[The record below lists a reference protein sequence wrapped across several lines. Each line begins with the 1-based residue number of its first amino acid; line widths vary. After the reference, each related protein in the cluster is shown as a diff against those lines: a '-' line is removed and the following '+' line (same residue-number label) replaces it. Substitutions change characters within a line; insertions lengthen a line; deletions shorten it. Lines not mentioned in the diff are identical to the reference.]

1 VNNFKTFAYCTS
13 FVFAGTSFAVQ
24 AQNLPDA
31 VTPRILNESLPDP
44 IINSNKDVQLSIPA
58 KKDRPIDLES
68 GPIISVSAIQL
79 FSLHGNEIKKQVTD
93 AGVVSLLVKDLEN
106 QTEGYTLGKLQALA
120 DKVTNYYRQQGWIL
134 ASVFVPAQEVESGV
148 IELHLLPGV
157 LDTVVATG
165 ESSYS
170 QEQLSRPFNDALNTT
185 LDKDQTE
192 ASLLTVLDYPG
203 LSVSGVLEPGEEVG
217 VTHLNLSVNS
227 EDRFAG
233 IIYMD
238 NKGSLYSGEE
248 RLGAGLIFNN
258 PLGQID
264 QLRIDGMIQN
274 KPSAEDG
281 ASVDNALFG
290 GVAYT
295 IRPFDPG
302 YEFGFEYSQNQ
313 YDIGRDLA
321 AFGFEGRTKRTS
333 INLKKQLRRS
343 RTFNDYIKIGLD
355 LNDAETIRAGES
367 ESRDKLTTLGL
378 VYGADYTDGIIG
390 GGFSALAFS
399 LRHGL
404 EDTFGSLSNGDSQ
417 ISRLGRDGLAPM
429 DYSKVELNLSRYQRF
444 VAGTSLKFRLD
455 MQYSEDVLVSLEQF
469 SIGGADSVR
478 AYPGSEYMAD
488 KGFFASAEWITPVP
502 FIKDDVAF
510 KGRTWGQVL
519 QLSAFFDY
527 AKGYKNSALASEIEK
542 QKLSGAGIGV
552 RFAPFENV
560 ELNMSV
566 AKAIGDAPSNGR
578 EPQVFLDLIYQF

>member
-1 VNNFKTFAYCTS
+1 LCVG
-13 FVFAGTSFAVQ
+13 VSFAVN

-31 VTPRILNESLPDP
+31 ATPGAVNENRPDL
-44 IINSNKDVQLSIPA
+44 INSPSKDVQLSIPA

-68 GPIISVSAIQL
+68 GPLISVTEIKL
-79 FSLHGNEIKKQVTD
+79 FSLRGADSKEQVVD
-93 AGVVSLLVKDLEN
+93 PNVVSILQADLEA
-106 QTEGYTLGKLQALA
+106 QKQGYTLGRLQALS
-120 DKVTNYYRQQGWIL
+120 DKVTNHYRQQGWIL
-134 ASVFVPAQEVESGV
+134 ASVFVPAQEVESGIV
-148 IELHLLPGV
+148 QLHLLPGT
-157 LDTVVATG
+157 LDSVMTEG
-165 ESSYS
+165 GSSYS
-170 QEQLSRPFNDALNTT
+170 SEQLIRPFQGALGST
-185 LDKDQTE
+185 LDKEQTE

-203 LSVSGVLEPGEEVG
+203 ISVSGVLEPGEDVG
-217 VTHLNLSVNS
+217 DTHLNLSVNS

-233 IIYMD
+233 IVYLD

-274 KPSAEDG
+274 KPSTEDG
-281 ASVDNALFG
+281 ESVDNAVFG
-290 GVAYT
+290 GVSYT
-295 IRPFDPG
+295 LRPFDPT
-302 YEFGFEYSQNQ
+302 YELGFEYSQNI
-313 YDIGRDLA
+313 YGIGRDLA

-333 INLKKQLRRS
+333 FSLKKQLRRS
-343 RTFNDYIKIGLD
+343 RTFNDYLKVGLD

-367 ESRDKLTTLGL
+367 ESRDKLTTLAL
-378 VYGADYTDGIIG
+378 VYGADYTDGLVG
-390 GGFSALAFS
+390 GGFSALRLS

-404 EDTFGSLSNGDSQ
+404 EDTFGSLENEDSQ
-417 ISRLGRDGLAPM
+417 ISRLGSDGLAPM
-429 DYSKVELNLSRYQRF
+429 DYSKFELNLSRYQRF
-444 VAGTSLKFRLD
+444 VANTSLKFRLD

-488 KGFFASAEWITPVP
+488 KGFFTSLEWITPVP
-502 FIKDDVAF
+502 FVADKVAF

-519 QLSAFFDY
+519 QLSAFVDY
-527 AKGYKNSALASEIEK
+527 AKGYKNSALASEVEK

-566 AKAIGDAPSNGR
+566 AKAIGDTPPSNGR
-578 EPQVFLDLIYQF
+578 EPQIFLDLIYQF